1 MTEPVVSKSAEGG
14 FIKGITIKSNKGGE
28 TAGLDGGFLKM
39 FYRESIMQDTVSID
53 LAFMDT
59 GSTVNKKSVVDGLPV
74 VGGESVSIK
83 FEDNNKNILEFGEKK
98 NNFLY
103 VNKLTPL
110 VENSKKSGYM
120 LSLTSKEYI
129 LNEKIRLPERFDG
142 KISETVKTILTAGNF
157 LGLDTKKN
165 IDDIEESANTYN
177 FVGNNKKPLYTINW
191 LSKKAIPADT
201 KGKKSAGFFF
211 YETYT
216 GYHFRSIEGLL
227 KQDEKKRIVYNETT
241 DSRSVP
247 KNYDVK
253 AADYQRDSR
262 LDVREKFKIGTYKTR
277 LVTFDPFTTFY
288 KVDKVSPDDLS
299 TGEAAK
305 SLPTMNPEFESPDAN
320 REFSRTLYSIL
331 DTGTLPT
338 GDSNTQIKKSGEEI
352 SYPSKHSLPSIMRYN
367 QLFTSQVTITIPGD
381 FSLHAGDAIFL
392 DMAELVDNTSDKVNS
407 EQGGLYIISDLCH
420 YISPDKTYTKM
431 NLVRDAYGRKA
442 KSRN

>member
-1 MTEPVVSKSAEGG
+1 MTQVFSKDAEPTNVEQIDILSNIDPKKSVSIMNG
-14 FIKGITIKSNKGGE
+14 F
-28 TAGLDGGFLKM
+28 AGM
-39 FYRESIMQDTVSID
+39 TYTESIMSDTVRVKVSFIDSGDSID
-53 LAFMDT
+53 DK
-59 GSTVNKKSVVDGLPV
+59 TVTEGLPL
-74 VGGESVSIK
+74 VGQEQVKLK
-83 FEDNNKNILEFGEKK
+83 FSDNNENTLEVV
-98 NNFLY
+98 LY
-103 VNKLTPL
+103 VNKITPNSDRTQEGMMTLDL
-110 VENSKKSGYM
+110 V
-120 LSLTSKEYI
+120 SKEFI
-129 LNEKIRLPERFDG
+129 MNEKKRVNQRFDG
-142 KISETVKTILTAGNF
+142 KVSDHINKLMTDQNYLGTAKTVNIEKTSNL
-157 LGLDTKKN
+157 
-165 IDDIEESANTYN
+165 YN
-177 FVGNNKKPLYTINW
+177 FFGNNKKPLYTINW

-288 KVDKVSPDDLS
+288 KVDKVSPDNLT

-367 QLFTSQVTITIPGD
+367 QLFTSQVTVTIPGD

>member
-14 FIKGITIKSNKGGE
+14 YIKGIEIQSNKGGK

-39 FYRESIMQDTVSID
+39 FYRESIMTDTISID
-53 LAFMDT
+53 LAVMDT
-59 GSTVNKKSVVDGLPV
+59 GNTVDKKNFVDGLPV

-83 FEDNNKNILEFGEKK
+83 FEDNNKNVLDFGEKK

-110 VENSKKSGYM
+110 VENTKKSGYM

-142 KISETVKTILTAGNF
+142 KISDTVRTILTAGNF

-227 KQDEKKRIVYNETT
+227 KQKEKKRIIYNGSV
-241 DSRSVP
+241 DSRAVP

-253 AADYQRDSR
+253 A
-262 LDVREKFKIGTYKTR
+262 
-277 LVTFDPFTTFY
+277 
-288 KVDKVSPDDLS
+288 
-299 TGEAAK
+299 GEAAK
-305 SLPTMNPEFESPDAN
+305 SLPTMNPEFDSPDPN
-320 REFSRTLYSIL
+320 REFSRTLYFVL

-338 GDSNTQIKKSGEEI
+338 GNTDGQIKKSGEEI
-352 SYPSKHSLPSIMRYN
+352 SYPSKHALPSIMRYN
-367 QLFTSQVTITIPGD
+367 QLFTSEVTITIPGD
-381 FSLHAGDAIFL
+381 FSLHAGDAVYL
-392 DMAELVDNTSDKVNS
+392 DLAELVDNTSDKVNS

-420 YISPDKTYTKM
+420 YISPDKTFTKM

-442 KSRN
+442 KSHS